1 MIALAAN
8 PPEPIA
14 TALACVIELKEDY
27 PVMVSDAKPVKP
39 SEPNASAVKLPS
51 RFLELLAL
59 LMRQPSVVGSEHSF
73 FRALQRELEERGA
86 QVTWYEGLLVA
97 HGKTP
102 ASLMLSAH
110 IDRHGLIC
118 TGPNE
123 FQYAAFVAGSR
134 SDLLGNSVGEQ
145 LMKKIV
151 DRFSAEYVYAYEPW
165 SGAYR
170 GRGMIT
176 RAYICEYRN
185 NLIFEVEGLEHL
197 VAGTPVAFADA
208 LKITDEALV
217 GQLDNVLTAT
227 ALVYLFELG
236 FEGTVFFTSQEEAGK
251 SWRYL
256 LEWFRRFGAS
266 SNQLIVVDTS
276 PYPDFDSAMQQ
287 QLVLRNK
294 DANAAFSPNLTRT
307 LQRLCEKR
315 AVKFQMKD
323 AYVEALNVR
332 LRADGEDPRSLGST
346 EMGRIIGASNG
357 LVDGTTLQIP
367 TSGYHTMSESAPL
380 SSVQAFLDIL
390 SDLANLG
397 TASGADPTPVQTPVS
412 TPVTTTA

>member
-1 MIALAAN
+1 MMPDTEHMTSNGLDTRTVDL
-8 PPEPIA
+8 PP
-14 TALACVIELKEDY
+14 
-27 PVMVSDAKPVKP
+27 
-39 SEPNASAVKLPS
+39 

-97 HGKTP
+97 HGTKP
-102 ASLMLSAH
+102 NSLMLSAH

-185 NLIFEVEGLEHL
+185 NLIFEVDGLEHL

-208 LKITDEALV
+208 LRVTDQALV
-217 GQLDNVLTAT
+217 GQLDNVLTAA

-236 FEGTVFFTSQEEAGK
+236 FTGTVFFTSQEEAGK

-256 LEWFRRFGAS
+256 LEWFRRFGGS
-266 SNQLIVVDTS
+266 TNQLIVVDTS
-276 PYPDFDSAMQQ
+276 PYPDFEAAAQQ

-294 DANAAFSPNLTRT
+294 DANATFSPTMTRK
-307 LQRLCEKR
+307 LQSLCDKR
-315 AVKFQMKD
+315 GVQFQMKD
-323 AYVEALNVR
+323 AYVEAMNVR
-332 LRADGEDPRSLGST
+332 LRAEGEDARSLGST

-380 SSVQAFLDIL
+380 SSVKAFIDVL
-390 SDLANLG
+390 SDLAKLD
-397 TASGADPTPVQTPVS
+397 SPRRP
-412 TPVTTTA
+412 TTTTV